1 MGEANAS
8 KVGFFKGVKNEFN
21 KVIWP
26 NRQSL
31 IKNTYVVVL
40 ITLILG
46 GIIAL
51 IDTGFQYLI
60 YDLIL
65 GNL

>member
-8 KVGFFKGVKNEFN
+8 KVGFFKGVRNEF
-21 KVIWP
+21 KKIIWP
-26 NRQSL
+26 NRKA
-31 IKNTYVVVL
+31 ITKNTYVVVL

-46 GIIAL
+46 GFIAL
-51 IDTGFQYLI
+51 VDTGFQYLI

>member
-8 KVGFFKGVKNEFN
+8 KVGFFKGVRNEF
-21 KVIWP
+21 KKIIWP
-26 NRQSL
+26 NRKT
-31 IKNTYVVVL
+31 ITKNTYVVVL

-46 GIIAL
+46 GVIAL
-51 IDTGFQYLI
+51 IDTGFQFVI
-60 YDLIL
+60 FDLIL